1 VHEGEEKVTLPTW
14 KKIVPILVMVLL
26 WGCGYQLVGKE
37 THLPPGITSV
47 AIPTFVNRT
56 YQPGIEVPFTQAFL
70 DDFIRD
76 KRIKVVDRAAA
87 DSVLEGTIHSYR
99 LSTGS
104 TDQQGFVSEYRATVV
119 VDLAL
124 KRPSG
129 EVIWKE
135 NNLSE
140 TRWFRTSSDAL
151 INEASQFQVIRQ
163 IASLVA
169 ERVRNR
175 FFYNF

>member
-1 VHEGEEKVTLPTW
+1 MTLPTW

-37 THLPPGITSV
+37 THLPPGITSI

-56 YQPGIEVPFTQAFL
+56 YEPGIEVPFTQAFL

-76 KRIKVVDRAAA
+76 KRIKVVDKAAA

-104 TDQQGFVSEYRATVV
+104 TDPQGFVSEYRATVV
-119 VDLAL
+119 VDLTL
-124 KRPSG
+124 KRPNG
-129 EVIWKE
+129 EVIWRE

-140 TRWFRTSSDAL
+140 TRWFRTSSSGL

-163 IASLVA
+163 IAALVS

-175 FFYNF
+175 FYYNF